1 MLKKYGVNDAHLTQQ
16 AADELIGY
24 LYLLI
29 EDLLEKYSNPLLEE
43 QAEER
48 LSKKPSDIDDEHHF

>member
-29 EDLLEKYSNPLLEE
+29 DELLEKYSHPLLEE
-43 QAEER
+43 QVEES
-48 LSKKPSDIDDEHHF
+48 LSEKPSCIDERHF